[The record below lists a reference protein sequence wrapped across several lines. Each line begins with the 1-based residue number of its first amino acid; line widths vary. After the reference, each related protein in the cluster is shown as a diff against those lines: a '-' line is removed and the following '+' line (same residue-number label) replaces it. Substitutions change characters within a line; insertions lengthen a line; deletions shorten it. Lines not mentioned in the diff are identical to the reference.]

1 MEKSSSLDSLY
12 YSPTNSDT
20 SYYSPTN
27 SDSPTDKET
36 STTLDKPQI
45 FPPKQICISCHC
57 INSEESCLIF
67 YFNMTTEQFESIDC
81 KKFSI
86 LINSNK

>member
-1 MEKSSSLDSLY
+1 MKKSSSSDSLY
-12 YSPTNSDT
+12 YSPTSSDT
-20 SYYSPTN
+20 LYCSPTN
-27 SDSPTDKET
+27 SDSLTDKET
-36 STTLDKPQI
+36 LSPQDKSQTPT
-45 FPPKQICISCHC
+45 QICISCQC